1 MSKIYPKIDLKF
13 FFFFFFFNVTT
24 YNQVYEYV

>member
-24 YNQVYEYV
+24 NNQVYEYV